1 MSKNESKFLKLKLF
15 ESNFYPP
22 IRFIH
27 YAIDLRCEKAEKL
40 NEEKYVKNI
49 GFDGIHYPNED

>member
-49 GFDGIHYPNED
+49 GFDGIHY